1 MENKAEKEMNWK
13 RSHDSDDRRLF
24 LRSYLNAVGEWCF
37 QMGKLEKTQKVFAEI
52 SKSLAAATIP
62 SSPPDSAVGMET
74 DSGQETAGVNPDAID
89 SVPCCG
95 APTELPPVEMVDE
108 PVPNNSENVDKDP
121 VTFEEAFDNEM
132 EQVIVQ
138 MPEESRAQM
147 RNFFAKINAFE
158 ATLGESD
165 LAELDRMKEGIRA
178 QFKAQEAMFMPEG
191 AESELAEEEQE
202 TREKGREKNGSFSR
216 CFYIHGA
223 KEESR
228 C

>member
-1 MENKAEKEMNWK
+1 M
-13 RSHDSDDRRLF
+13 S
-24 LRSYLNAVGEWCF
+24 
-37 QMGKLEKTQKVFAEI
+37 
-52 SKSLAAATIP
+52 
-62 SSPPDSAVGMET
+62 
-74 DSGQETAGVNPDAID
+74 PDAID

-95 APTELPPVEMVDE
+95 DPTELPPVEMVDE

-121 VTFEEAFDNEM
+121 VTFEEAFDNEI

-202 TREKGREKNGSFSR
+202 TREKGREKMVHFHAVSTLMAQKRKAAVEKRIQSAR
-216 CFYIHGA
+216 QHMREIISTP
-223 KEESR
+223 EER
-228 C
+228 EQQDAI